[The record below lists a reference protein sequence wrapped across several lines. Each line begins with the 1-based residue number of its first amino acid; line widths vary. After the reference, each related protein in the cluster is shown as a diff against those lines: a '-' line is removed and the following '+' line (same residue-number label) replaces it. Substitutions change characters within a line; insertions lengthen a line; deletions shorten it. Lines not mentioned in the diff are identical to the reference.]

1 MLQKKDNPLLVLAL
15 LLSLLYPAKP
25 SSAETYTSIDRSS
38 SVPSVTNRVDR
49 QTSNNI
55 QLENSIESPQT
66 EIIAQATETPAAD
79 TNNSDSGSGSKLW
92 LWIVVSIPIIIGGIF
107 LYKSMFGGSPGAGI
121 ESSSSDT
128 PLPTPN
134 DDNNILDNAT
144 ETVSNLA
151 QNATET
157 VSNLAEQ
164 AQNAGG
170 AAIAGGAAMAAG
182 AAAAAASLFDR
193 DGQPPE
199 TQGTDTASLLDN
211 FVGDIS
217 ESTNN
222 LTQGANDA
230 VSNLTEQ
237 VTGGGNPL
245 ENLMGN
251 ASEQASNLTQGASDA
266 VSNLTEQVTGG
277 GNPLENLMGNA
288 TETVSNLT
296 EQVTGGGNPLENLMG
311 NATETVSNLTEQVTG
326 GDTGNPFENLASNVS
341 DVTGN
346 AEDGSN
352 PLESLFQG
360 AGEKIEELKNN
371 FAGGDTAT
379 VEDNELEAF
388 LSNASDKIGEV
399 QESSTNFLDDL
410 WTQVTGKEGQE
421 EIASN
426 INESQQKDDGNLE
439 DLFKDLYS
447 DDK

>member
-1 MLQKKDNPLLVLAL
+1 
-15 LLSLLYPAKP
+15 
-25 SSAETYTSIDRSS
+25 
-38 SVPSVTNRVDR
+38 
-49 QTSNNI
+49 
-55 QLENSIESPQT
+55 
-66 EIIAQATETPAAD
+66 
-79 TNNSDSGSGSKLW
+79 
-92 LWIVVSIPIIIGGIF
+92 
-107 LYKSMFGGSPGAGI
+107 
-121 ESSSSDT
+121 
-128 PLPTPN
+128 
-134 DDNNILDNAT
+134 
-144 ETVSNLA
+144 
-151 QNATET
+151 
-157 VSNLAEQ
+157 
-164 AQNAGG
+164 
-170 AAIAGGAAMAAG
+170 
-182 AAAAAASLFDR
+182 
-193 DGQPPE
+193 
-199 TQGTDTASLLDN
+199 
-211 FVGDIS
+211 
-217 ESTNN
+217 
-222 LTQGANDA
+222 
-230 VSNLTEQ
+230 
-237 VTGGGNPL
+237 
-245 ENLMGN
+245 
-251 ASEQASNLTQGASDA
+251 
-266 VSNLTEQVTGG
+266 
-277 GNPLENLMGNA
+277 MGNA

-296 EQVTGGGNPLENLMG
+296 EQVTGGGNPLENLIG